1 MRLRGGEVV
10 RGQIT
15 WDITGFD
22 EDLALVKREA
32 RRFGAAVK

>member
-1 MRLRGGEVV
+1 MVEIEGGEVV

-22 EDLALVKREA
+22 EDLALVK
-32 RRFGAAVK
+32 